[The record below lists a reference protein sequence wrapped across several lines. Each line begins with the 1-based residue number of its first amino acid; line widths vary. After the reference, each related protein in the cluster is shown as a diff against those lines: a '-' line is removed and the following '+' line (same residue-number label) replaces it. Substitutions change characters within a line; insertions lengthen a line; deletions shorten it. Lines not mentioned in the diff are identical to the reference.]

1 MANYAERFN
10 VPFEFNAIAKK
21 WETIKIEDIK
31 INKDEVLVVNCL
43 FRLRNLLDE
52 TVVVNS
58 PRDIVLKLIRELNPH
73 VFIQGIVNGA
83 YNSPFFIT
91 RFREALFHFSSLF
104 DMLDTNVP
112 RNIHERILIEKTI
125 FGQEAKNVIACE
137 TAERVERPETYK
149 QWHVR
154 NMRAGFLPLPLN
166 KEIMKMSRDRAKVY
180 NKDFVIDEDGE
191 WLLQGW
197 KGRIVYALS
206 SWRPAS

>member
-1 MANYAERFN
+1 MNLAQSATSVHVIDFGILYGFQWPCFIQRLSSRKGGPPRLRITGIDLPQPGFRPAERVEETGKRLANYAERFN

-31 INKDEVLVVNCL
+31 INKDEVLV
-43 FRLRNLLDE
+43 
-52 TVVVNS
+52 
-58 PRDIVLKLIRELNPH
+58 
-73 VFIQGIVNGA
+73 
-83 YNSPFFIT
+83 
-91 RFREALFHFSSLF
+91 
-104 DMLDTNVP
+104 
-112 RNIHERILIEKTI
+112 
-125 FGQEAKNVIACE
+125 
-137 TAERVERPETYK
+137 ERVERPETYK